1 MLNRFLHPKSHELIH
16 LVVLVLFTIGI
27 VCSKAFMSI
36 AIFLGLLNLLLEGS
50 YRSLISE
57 LRQSI
62 WFWMI
67 SVLFLFHLI
76 GLLWTSNYLEGL
88 DDLRMKT
95 SLITV
100 PLIVFSKPDL
110 IHKYKNRLLNLLLI
124 TICII
129 SAINLMVFF
138 QVFGKREY
146 LDLRELSLFGSH
158 IRFGILVAFGVAI
171 ALYNVILSDKK
182 IYWISIFLLIFYTFF
197 SQVFSGLIST
207 FIVLLVFALFQLK
220 KKNLRG
226 LSWFS
231 IGFVFLLIGSI
242 LIYVFKIPDEKKDL
256 KVNSTEL
263 SKCWKIK
270 SRIDFGGKDKKGQ
283 PIETTLIRYM
293 HSKNLSADSSGFQ
306 QLSESDIKEVEKGTA
321 DIREKSLFVGKLNEL
336 RFQIHEANN
345 PNGSTIRQR
354 IEYWKTGI
362 EIIKE
367 NVFIGVG
374 TGDVKDEFQKKY
386 IENKSSLLPEN
397 RLETHNTYLT
407 FFITFGL
414 FGIGYLIYF
423 LFKTYFFLLK
433 HRDVLGVIFIILI
446 SASFL
451 TEDTLETQMGITI
464 FSFLFSLFSIK
475 KPKENSS
482 GSCLVE

>member
-1 MLNRFLHPKSHELIH
+1 
-16 LVVLVLFTIGI
+16 
-27 VCSKAFMSI
+27 
-36 AIFLGLLNLLLEGS
+36 
-50 YRSLISE
+50 
-57 LRQSI
+57 
-62 WFWMI
+62 
-67 SVLFLFHLI
+67 
-76 GLLWTSNYLEGL
+76 
-88 DDLRMKT
+88 
-95 SLITV
+95 
-100 PLIVFSKPDL
+100 
-110 IHKYKNRLLNLLLI
+110 
-124 TICII
+124 
-129 SAINLMVFF
+129 
-138 QVFGKREY
+138 
-146 LDLRELSLFGSH
+146 
-158 IRFGILVAFGVAI
+158 
-171 ALYNVILSDKK
+171 
-182 IYWISIFLLIFYTFF
+182 
-197 SQVFSGLIST
+197 
-207 FIVLLVFALFQLK
+207 
-220 KKNLRG
+220 
-226 LSWFS
+226 
-231 IGFVFLLIGSI
+231 
-242 LIYVFKIPDEKKDL
+242 
-256 KVNSTEL
+256 
-263 SKCWKIK
+263 
-270 SRIDFGGKDKKGQ
+270 
-283 PIETTLIRYM
+283 M